1 MPILILMS
9 RSRYL
14 MVDVPTTKGAQ
25 FGFQHTVTAFAG
37 GTKTTWLALAKKL
50 VRWPHIDSTT
60 VLPIKTDDVHFPPPP
75 SQLEYG

>member
-1 MPILILMS
+1 
-9 RSRYL
+9 

-50 VRWPHIDSTT
+50 VRWPHIKAS
-60 VLPIKTDDVHFPPPP
+60 F
-75 SQLEYG
+75 